1 MSEALNIV
9 KDTTL
14 TYNQQL
20 LALAR
25 LGESA
30 DDETIKFSGVEL
42 SLVK

>member
-14 TYNQQL
+14 TYNQQV

-25 LGESA
+25 LGEST
-30 DDETIKFSGVEL
+30 DE
-42 SLVK
+42 